1 VWALAASGS
10 FVIEL
15 LRKKFFRHGYRK
27 YEFPQTEGQNLN
39 RADRR
44 LTPPILTRTTKTIV
58 VTALISTALTALVM
72 GFVPFIFGLV
82 RGDLKAQIVNEIN
95 QTLVRINR
103 DIVDLTTQ
111 IAVLKNFVENLE
123 KFSAIGRLKVQAAKL
138 GITDPQITSVDLKP
152 QATFTAVYSQPDRPS
167 SFVRLDY
174 NIEEVGKDTI
184 TIAVHATMFDR
195 GKLWDQFGPLRQ
207 KIQLARKTF
216 TFRFTGKT
224 SDGKKFPFLPFE
236 LRSSTATKRIIIL
249 RLPPVYPLNLP
260 RSEPGPSLL
269 HLLLNLAAQ
278 FVKLFYDSCLR
289 VWTYLW
295 MSSSVLSLSLRGSLV
310 SADFTA
316 LARYVIGKA
325 FGRSYSRSAARN

>member
-1 VWALAASGS
+1 MAEPS
-10 FVIEL
+10 
-15 LRKKFFRHGYRK
+15 
-27 YEFPQTEGQNLN
+27 N

-44 LTPPILTRTTKTIV
+44 LTPAILTRTTKTIV

-123 KFSAIGRLKVQAAKL
+123 KFSAIGRPKAQAARL

-152 QATFTAVYSQPDRPS
+152 QATFTVVYSQPDRPG

-184 TIAVHATMFDR
+184 TIAVHATLFDR

-207 KIQLARKTF
+207 KIPLARKTF

-224 SDGKKFPFLPFE
+224 SDGKEIPFPAVRLAILDRDEKNNNLTIATGLP
-236 LRSSTATKRIIIL
+236 S
-249 RLPPVYPLNLP
+249 
-260 RSEPGPSLL
+260 
-269 HLLLNLAAQ
+269 
-278 FVKLFYDSCLR
+278 
-289 VWTYLW
+289 
-295 MSSSVLSLSLRGSLV
+295 
-310 SADFTA
+310 
-316 LARYVIGKA
+316 
-325 FGRSYSRSAARN
+325 

>member
-1 VWALAASGS
+1 MAEPS
-10 FVIEL
+10 
-15 LRKKFFRHGYRK
+15 
-27 YEFPQTEGQNLN
+27 N

-44 LTPPILTRTTKTIV
+44 LTPAILTRTTKTIV

-123 KFSAIGRLKVQAAKL
+123 KFSAIGRLKAQAAKL
-138 GITDPQITSVDLKP
+138 GITDPQITFVDLKP
-152 QATFTAVYSQPDRPS
+152 QATFTAVYGQPDRPG

-207 KIQLARKTF
+207 KIPFSPQNFYLSFYRQNLGRK
-216 TFRFTGKT
+216 R
-224 SDGKKFPFLPFE
+224 
-236 LRSSTATKRIIIL
+236 
-249 RLPPVYPLNLP
+249 N
-260 RSEPGPSLL
+260 
-269 HLLLNLAAQ
+269 
-278 FVKLFYDSCLR
+278 
-289 VWTYLW
+289 
-295 MSSSVLSLSLRGSLV
+295 SLSC
-310 SADFTA
+310 
-316 LARYVIGKA
+316 
-325 FGRSYSRSAARN
+325 RSTCDPRPRRKE